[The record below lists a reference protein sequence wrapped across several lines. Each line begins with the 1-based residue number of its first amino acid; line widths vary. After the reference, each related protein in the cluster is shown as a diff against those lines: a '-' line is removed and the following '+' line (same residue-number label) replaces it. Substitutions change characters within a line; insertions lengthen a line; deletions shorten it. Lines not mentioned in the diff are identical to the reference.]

1 MKKYFGIILSVVAI
15 CILTACGDGGKTSS
29 SGGANKEETNQL
41 AAIKKA
47 GVLKVGTSADFAPF
61 EFHKMVDGKDE
72 IVGAD
77 VDMVKKIAEE
87 LGVKVE
93 FIDMEFS
100 AVLTALQ
107 QGKIDIAISGISA
120 TEERQK
126 TFDFSV
132 NYYNPP
138 QKVMINKKNADA
150 YTSIDSLSK
159 KKVGAQKGSIQ
170 ESVVKEQIGD
180 AQIVSVAKVPNLVI
194 ELNQGSID
202 ALVVEE
208 TIGAAYIAQNADL
221 MFADI
226 DLVSNEDEA
235 YAIALPKGSTELKTE
250 LDKILEGLI
259 KDGTVEE
266 YVQKNSK
273 LANESTDK

>member
-1 MKKYFGIILSVVAI
+1 MKKYFGIILTAMMVI
-15 CILTACGDGGKTSS
+15 TLTACGSGEKKTASS
-29 SGGANKEETNQL
+29 ESAKTETNQL
-41 AAIKKA
+41 EAIKKA

-77 VDMVKKIAEE
+77 VDMVNKIAEE

-93 FIDMEFS
+93 FMDMEFS

-107 QGKIDIAISGISA
+107 QGKVDVAISGISA
-120 TEERQK
+120 TEERQQ
-126 TFDFSV
+126 TFDFSM

-138 QKVMINKKNADA
+138 QKVMINKKNADL
-150 YTSIDSLSK
+150 YTSIDSLK
-159 KKVGAQKGSIQ
+159 QKKVGAQKGSIQ
-170 ESVVKEQIGD
+170 ENVVKEQLGD

-208 TIGAAYIAQNADL
+208 TIGAAYIAQNEDL

-250 LDKILEGLI
+250 IDKILEGLT
-259 KDGTVEE
+259 KDGTIEE
-266 YVQKNSK
+266 YVQKNIK
-273 LANESTDK
+273 LANESTDQ